1 MTGSG
6 ARAVG
11 MGAMPDGEKT
21 AFRVWAPHARK
32 VAVVGAFNGWDG
44 GRDPMEAEGD
54 GCWYA
59 EVAGARPGH
68 EYRYLLE
75 TPDGALARIDP
86 YAREV
91 TDSAGNGVIHDPAAF
106 DWGPGEF
113 RMPPRDGLVIYEL
126 HIGTFHD
133 KGREDGRPGTFHT
146 AIEQLDHL
154 GKLGVNAIEIMPV
167 VEFPGSR
174 SWGYAPAHIFAV
186 ESSYGGPSALKALIR
201 GCHRRGIAV
210 ILDVVY
216 NHLGPKDV
224 DLWRFDGWS
233 ENDLGGIYFFN
244 DWRAETPWGHSRP
257 DYTREPVRRFI
268 VDNALMWLD
277 EYRVDGLRVDGTVF
291 IRTADW
297 SGDKPIPEGYSL
309 LQQINA
315 EVRRRFPGRL
325 LIAEDLRD
333 NPEMTRP
340 VEAGGAGFDTQ
351 WDGKFAYEIRRS
363 VITPVDEERSIRC
376 VAEAI
381 AAKYNDD
388 AFQRVIYSESHDEV
402 ANGKARVPYEIN
414 KEDATCWYSQ
424 KRSTLAAALVFT
436 APGIPMLFQGQ
447 EFLEGEW
454 FREDVPLDWD
464 LSDEFRGIVRLYRD
478 LIALRLDRRG
488 VTRGLRGQGIR
499 VHRVDDERKVLAF
512 RRWDRGG
519 PGDDVVVVANFR
531 HEPQHDYA
539 IGFPAEGLW
548 RVRFDSD
555 RSGYSGRFEG
565 REGGDVAAGPG
576 ECDGLP
582 YRGAISIPPYT
593 ALILSRDPN

>member
-1 MTGSG
+1 M
-6 ARAVG
+6 
-11 MGAMPDGEKT
+11 
-21 AFRVWAPHARK
+21 
-32 VAVVGAFNGWDG
+32 
-44 GRDPMEAEGD
+44 
-54 GCWYA
+54 
-59 EVAGARPGH
+59 
-68 EYRYLLE
+68 
-75 TPDGALARIDP
+75 
-86 YAREV
+86 
-91 TDSAGNGVIHDPAAF
+91 
-106 DWGPGEF
+106 
-113 RMPPRDGLVIYEL
+113 
-126 HIGTFHD
+126 
-133 KGREDGRPGTFHT
+133 
-146 AIEQLDHL
+146 
-154 GKLGVNAIEIMPV
+154 
-167 VEFPGSR
+167 
-174 SWGYAPAHIFAV
+174 
-186 ESSYGGPSALKALIR
+186 
-201 GCHRRGIAV
+201 

-257 DYTREPVRRFI
+257 DYTRGEVRRFI

-277 EYRVDGLRVDGTVF
+277 EYRIDGLRVDGTVF
-291 IRTADW
+291 IRTADF
-297 SGDKPIPEGYSL
+297 SGDRPIPEGYSL
-309 LQQINA
+309 LQEINA

-363 VITPVDEERSIRC
+363 VITPVDEERSMRC

-388 AFQRVIYSESHDEV
+388 AFQRIIYSESHDEV

-414 KEDATCWYSQ
+414 KDDATGWHAQ

-447 EFLEGEW
+447 EFLEGGW
-454 FREDVPLDWD
+454 FRDDIPLDWD
-464 LSDEFRGIVRLYRD
+464 LSREFRGIVRLYRD

-488 VTRGLRGQGIR
+488 VTRGLRGQG
-499 VHRVDDERKVLAF
+499 VQVLRVDEERKVLAF

-519 PGDDVVVVANFR
+519 PGDDVVIVANFL
-531 HEPQHDYA
+531 HEPRRDYA
-539 IGFPAEGLW
+539 IGFPAEGPW
-548 RVRFDSD
+548 KVRFHSD
-555 RSGYSGRFEG
+555 WSGYSERFEG
-565 REGGDVAAGPG
+565 GEGGDATAEPG

-582 YRGAISIPPYT
+582 CRGRDLDPALYGPDPVPGPQLTGGHRPCGAEPRPTGRRRRRRIDGRGAS
-593 ALILSRDPN
+593 AGSGSRRGGAARRASVVGGMPRMYSRLDSHEPAECPAGSHLRQEITCDRQPDDHGGPRGRAPGGGTGRGRGGARVPATRPDRRG

>member
-1 MTGSG
+1 MADAASRT
-6 ARAVG
+6 VG
-11 MGAMPDGEKT
+11 MGAMPDGERT

-32 VAVVGAFNGWDG
+32 VAVIGSFNGWDG
-44 GRDPMEAEGD
+44 GRNPMEPERD

-59 EVAGARPGH
+59 EIAGARPGH

-75 TPDGALARIDP
+75 TEGGELSRIDP

-106 DWGPGEF
+106 DWGPGVF
-113 RMPPRDGLVIYEL
+113 RMAPRDGLVIYEL

-133 KGREDGRPGTFHT
+133 KGREDGQPGTFHT
-146 AIEQLDHL
+146 AIEQLEHL
-154 GKLGVNAIEIMPV
+154 GKLGINAIEIMPV
-167 VEFPGSR
+167 VEFPGAR

-186 ESSYGGPSALKALIR
+186 ESSYGGPAALKAFIKE
-201 GCHRRGIAV
+201 CHCRGIAV

-216 NHLGPKDV
+216 NHMGPKDV

-244 DWRAETPWGHSRP
+244 DWRAETPWGRSRP
-257 DYTREPVRRFI
+257 DYTREAVRRFL
-268 VDNALMWLD
+268 VDNALLWLD
-277 EYRVDGLRVDGTVF
+277 EYRIDGLRVDGTVF

-297 SGDKPIPEGYSL
+297 SGDKPIPEGYTL
-309 LQQINA
+309 LQAINA
-315 EVRRRFPGRL
+315 EAHRRFPGRL

-340 VEAGGAGFDTQ
+340 VEAGGAGFDAQ
-351 WDGKFAYEIRRS
+351 WDGKFAYEIRRA
-363 VITPVDEERSIRC
+363 VIAPADEERSMQC

-381 AAKYNDD
+381 ATRYNDD
-388 AFQRVIYSESHDEV
+388 AFQRIIYSESHDEV

-414 KEDATCWYSQ
+414 KDDATGWYSQ

-454 FREDVPLDWD
+454 FRDDVPLDWD
-464 LSDEFRGIVRLYRD
+464 LSREFRGIVRLYRD

-488 VTRGLRGQGIR
+488 VTRGLRGQGMQ
-499 VHRVDDERKVLAF
+499 VHRADEERKVLAF
-512 RRWDRGG
+512 RRWDQGG
-519 PGDDVVVVANFR
+519 PGDDVVIVTNFR
-531 HEPQHDYA
+531 HEPQQDCA
-539 IGFPAEGLW
+539 IGFPAEGPW
-548 RVRFDSD
+548 KVRFYSD
-555 RSGYSGRFEG
+555 WSGYSDRFEG
-565 REGGDVAAGPG
+565 RDIGDVTVEPG
-576 ECDGLP
+576 ECDDLP
-582 YRGAISIPPYT
+582 CRGRLSIPPYT
-593 ALILSRDPN
+593 VLILSQDRN

>member
-1 MTGSG
+1 
-6 ARAVG
+6 
-11 MGAMPDGEKT
+11 MGAMPVGEKT
-21 AFRVWAPHARK
+21 AFRVWAPHADR
-32 VAVVGAFNGWDG
+32 VAVVGGFNGWDG
-44 GRDPMEAEGD
+44 GRDPMEPEGD
-54 GCWYA
+54 GWWYA

-68 EYRYLLE
+68 EYRYLLD
-75 TPDGALARIDP
+75 TPGGRLSRIDP
-86 YAREV
+86 RAREV
-91 TDSAGNGVIHDPAAF
+91 TDSAGNGVIHDPGGF
-106 DWGPGEF
+106 DWGTDAF
-113 RMPPRDGLVIYEL
+113 RMPPRDELVIYEL
-126 HIGTFHD
+126 HIGTFRD
-133 KGREDGRPGTFHT
+133 KGREDGQPGTFRT
-146 AIEQLDHL
+146 AIEPLDHL

-174 SWGYAPAHIFAV
+174 DWGYAPAHIFAV
-186 ESSYGGPSALKALIR
+186 ESSYGGPAALKAFIKE
-201 GCHRRGIAV
+201 CHRRGIAV

-257 DYTREPVRRFI
+257 DYTRAEVRRFI
-268 VDNALMWLD
+268 VDNAMMWLD

-291 IRTADW
+291 IRTADF
-297 SGDKPIPEGYSL
+297 SGDRPIPEGYSL
-309 LQQINA
+309 LQEINA

-325 LIAEDLRD
+325 LIAEDLRE
-333 NPEMTRP
+333 NAEMTRP

-363 VITPVDEERSIRC
+363 VITPVDEGRSMEC

-381 AAKYNDD
+381 AARYNGD
-388 AFQRVIYSESHDEV
+388 AFQRIIYSESHDEV

-414 KEDATCWYSQ
+414 KGDATGWHAQ

-464 LSDEFRGIVRLYRD
+464 LSREFRGIVRLYRD
-478 LIALRLDRRG
+478 LIALRLDRG
-488 VTRGLRGQGIR
+488 DITRGLRGQNVQVLR
-499 VHRVDDERKVLAF
+499 ADERRKLLVF

-519 PGDDVVVVANFR
+519 PGDDVLIVVNFR
-531 HEPQHDYA
+531 HDPEPDCA
-539 IGFPAEGLW
+539 IGFPAEGTW
-548 RVRFDSD
+548 KVRFHSD
-555 RSGYSGRFEG
+555 WSGYSERFEG
-565 REGGDVAAGPG
+565 GEGVDVTAGPG

-582 YRGAISIPPYT
+582 CRGAVSIPPYT
-593 ALILSRDPN
+593 ALILSQDRK

>member
-1 MTGSG
+1 
-6 ARAVG
+6 
-11 MGAMPDGEKT
+11 MPDGERT

-32 VAVVGAFNGWDG
+32 VAVIGTFNGWDG
-44 GRDPMEAEGD
+44 GRDPMEPEGD

-75 TPDGALARIDP
+75 TEGGELSRIDP
-86 YAREV
+86 CAREV
-91 TDSAGNGVIHDPAAF
+91 TDSAGNAVIHDPAAF
-106 DWGPGEF
+106 DWGADAFE
-113 RMPPRDGLVIYEL
+113 MPPRDELVIYEL

-133 KGREDGRPGTFHT
+133 EGPEDDRPGTFHT

-154 GKLGVNAIEIMPV
+154 GRLGVNAIEIMPV
-167 VEFPGSR
+167 VEFPGTR
-174 SWGYAPAHIFAV
+174 AWGYAPAHIFAV
-186 ESSYGGPSALKALIR
+186 ESAYGGPSALKALIKE
-201 GCHRRGIAV
+201 CHRREIAV

-233 ENDLGGIYFFN
+233 ENDGGGIYFFN

-257 DYTREPVRRFI
+257 DYTSEPVRRYI
-268 VDNALMWLD
+268 VDNAMMWLD
-277 EYRVDGLRVDGTVF
+277 EYRIDGLRVDGTVF
-291 IRTADW
+291 IRTADF

-309 LQQINA
+309 LQAINA
-315 EVRRRFPGRL
+315 EARRRFPGRL

-333 NPEMTRP
+333 DPGMTRSL
-340 VEAGGAGFDTQ
+340 EAGGAGFDTQ
-351 WDGKFAYEIRRS
+351 WDGKFAYEIRRA
-363 VITPVDEERSIRC
+363 VITPSDGERSMQC

-381 AAKYNDD
+381 ATRYNDD
-388 AFQRVIYSESHDEV
+388 AFQRIIYSESHDEV

-414 KEDATCWYSQ
+414 KDDATGWHSQ
-424 KRSTLAAALVFT
+424 KRSTLAAALVFA

-447 EFLEGEW
+447 EFLEGGW

-464 LSDEFRGIVRLYRD
+464 LSREFRGIVRLYRD

-488 VTRGLRGQGIR
+488 VTRGLRGQGVEVLR
-499 VHRVDDERKVLAF
+499 ADEGRKLLAF

-519 PGDDVVVVANFR
+519 PGDDVMIVANFR
-531 HEPQHDYA
+531 HEPLQDEA
-539 IGFPAEGLW
+539 IGFPAEGTWTL
-548 RVRFDSD
+548 RFHSD
-555 RSGYSGRFEG
+555 WSGYSDRFEG
-565 REGGDVAAGPG
+565 RDIADVVAEPG

-582 YRGAISIPPYT
+582 CRGRLSIPPYT
-593 ALILSRDPN
+593 ALFLSQGRN

>member
-1 MTGSG
+1 MVSVSKQ
-6 ARAVG
+6 VG
-11 MGAMPDGEKT
+11 MGAMPNGEKT

-32 VAVVGAFNGWDG
+32 AAVIGSFNGWDG
-44 GRDPMEAEGD
+44 GRGPMEREGD

-75 TPDGALARIDP
+75 TEGGELSRIDP

-106 DWGPGEF
+106 DWGPDEF
-113 RMPPRDGLVIYEL
+113 RMAPRDELIIYEL

-133 KGREDGRPGTFHT
+133 KGREDGRPGTFQT
-146 AIEQLDHL
+146 AIEQLEHL
-154 GKLGVNAIEIMPV
+154 GKLGINAIEIMPV
-167 VEFPGSR
+167 VEFPGAR
-174 SWGYAPAHIFAV
+174 SWGYAPAHVFAV
-186 ESSYGGPSALKALIR
+186 ESSYGGPAALRALVKE
-201 GCHRRGIAV
+201 CHRRGIAV

-277 EYRVDGLRVDGTVF
+277 EYRIDGLRVDGTVF
-291 IRTADW
+291 IRTADF

-309 LQQINA
+309 LQEITA
-315 EVRRRFPGRL
+315 EARRRFPGRL
-325 LIAEDLRD
+325 LIAEDLRA

-340 VEAGGAGFDTQ
+340 AEVGGAGFDTQ
-351 WDGKFAYEIRRS
+351 WDGKFAYEIRKS
-363 VITPVDEERSIRC
+363 VITPVNEERSMRC

-381 AAKYNDD
+381 TTRYNDD
-388 AFQRVIYSESHDEV
+388 AFQRIIYSESHDEV

-414 KEDATCWYSQ
+414 KDDATGWYAQ

-464 LSDEFRGIVRLYRD
+464 LGREFRGIVRLYRD

-488 VTRGLRGQGIR
+488 VTRGLRGQGVQ
-499 VHRVDDERKVLAF
+499 VHRADDARKLLVF

-519 PGDDVVVVANFR
+519 PRDDVMIVANFR
-531 HEPQHDYA
+531 HEPVQDEA
-539 IGFPAEGLW
+539 IGFPAGGSWML
-548 RVRFDSD
+548 RFHSD
-555 RSGYSGRFEG
+555 WSGYSDRFEG
-565 REGGDVAAGPG
+565 RDLEGAIAEPA

-582 YRGAISIPPYT
+582 YRGRLSVPPYT
-593 ALILSRDPN
+593 AVILSQDRN

>member
-1 MTGSG
+1 
-6 ARAVG
+6 
-11 MGAMPDGEKT
+11 MGAMPDAEKT
-21 AFRVWAPHARK
+21 AFRVWAPHAHR
-32 VAVVGAFNGWDG
+32 VAVVGSFNGWDG
-44 GRDPMEAEGD
+44 GRDPMEPEGD

-75 TPDGALARIDP
+75 TPEGELSRIDP
-86 YAREV
+86 RAREV
-91 TDSAGNGVIHDPAAF
+91 TDSAGNGVIHDPAGF
-106 DWGPGEF
+106 DWGPDAF
-113 RMPPRDGLVIYEL
+113 RMPPRDELVIYEL
-126 HIGTFHD
+126 HIGTFRD
-133 KGREDGRPGTFHT
+133 KGREDGQPGTFRT
-146 AIEQLDHL
+146 AIERLDHL

-174 SWGYAPAHIFAV
+174 AWGYAPAHMFAV
-186 ESSYGGPSALKALIR
+186 ESSYGGPAALKALIKE
-201 GCHRRGIAV
+201 GHRRGIAV

-257 DYTREPVRRFI
+257 DYSRAEVRRFI

-277 EYRVDGLRVDGTVF
+277 EYRIDGLRVDGTVF
-291 IRTADW
+291 IRTADF
-297 SGDKPIPEGYSL
+297 SGDRPIPEGYSL
-309 LQQINA
+309 LQEINT

-325 LIAEDLRD
+325 LIAEDLRE

-340 VEAGGAGFDTQ
+340 VEAGAGFDTQ

-363 VITPVDEERSIRC
+363 VITPVDEERSMQC

-388 AFQRVIYSESHDEV
+388 AFQRIIYSESHDEV

-414 KEDATCWYSQ
+414 KDDATGWYSQ
-424 KRSTLAAALVFT
+424 ARSVLAATMVFT

-464 LSDEFRGIVRLYRD
+464 MSRAFRGIVRLYRD

-488 VTRGLRGQGIR
+488 VTRGLRGQGVQ
-499 VHRVDDERKVLAF
+499 VHRVDEERKVLAF

-519 PGDDVVVVANFR
+519 PGDDVVIVANFL

-539 IGFPAEGLW
+539 IGFPAEGAW
-548 RVRFDSD
+548 KVRFHSD
-555 RSGYSGRFEG
+555 WSGYSERFEG
-565 REGGDVAAGPG
+565 REGDDATAGPG

-582 YRGAISIPPYT
+582 CRGAIAIAPYS
-593 ALILSRDPN
+593 ALILSQDPK